1 MKTLQGNDKFVKEKI
16 NVLTGKSV
24 EFKMVYN
31 DEKVEVRDSVII
43 EKNIKEKDETN
54 SVSLENFIFSQQRDK
69 QNIPPLRIV
78 LVGDDK
84 VLGQF
89 VRDYVRLIGFD
100 MEDEKEEESR
110 FGSLASRGE
119 LPDL

>member
-1 MKTLQGNDKFVKEKI
+1 MQGNDKFVKDKI

-24 EFKMVYN
+24 EFKLVYN
-31 DEKVEVRDSVII
+31 HDEKVEVKDSVIF

-54 SVSLENFIFSQQRDK
+54 RQFSLENFVFSQQRDK
-69 QNIPPLRIV
+69 QNIPPLRVV

-100 MEDEKEEESR
+100 MEDEKEEEAR